1 MYQQLKKN
9 KGDYTLYDLKLDRF
23 NIRQVNDVASQKIRE
38 ALSEFRSM
46 SEDDLEEWRKSSLAR
61 EIYEKEK
68 KEMADAEF
76 LKTSVQHMY

>member
-1 MYQQLKKN
+1 
-9 KGDYTLYDLKLDRF
+9 
-23 NIRQVNDVASQKIRE
+23 
-38 ALSEFRSM
+38 M